1 MKFYPLIFLCFL
13 VSCSGGNEKSDP
25 RQTFF
30 DDVRPLVGLLFFVYA
45 IIIVVL
51 PYVLPTFA
59 KKCIVFLKDN
69 LKIQKDSIY
78 NLARTI
84 IYGSILLIFLISNVL
99 ENPVIAKA
107 AIWVC
112 LLGSIPYCKELLE
125 SIKTDDAL
133 LRKSA
138 FAGMTKLLML
148 IIIIVIVFQLLTL
161 DGFMGISLFPTK

>member
-1 MKFYPLIFLCFL
+1 MKFYPLILLCFL
-13 VSCSGGNEKSDP
+13 VSCLGGNENPDP

-30 DDVRPLVGLLFFVYA
+30 DDVRPSVGFLFLVYA
-45 IIIVVL
+45 AIIVAL

-69 LKIQKDSIY
+69 LKIPKNSIY
-78 NLARTI
+78 NLAYTI
-84 IYGSILLIFLISNVL
+84 IYGFILLIFLLSIAL
-99 ENPVIAKA
+99 ENPFTAKA

-112 LLGSIPYCKELLE
+112 LLGSIPYCGELLE
-125 SIKTDDAL
+125 SIETDDAS

-138 FAGMTKLLML
+138 FAGITKLLML
-148 IIIIVIVFQLLTL
+148 IIIIFIVFQLLTL